1 MDHPKTSGRLTPE
14 RSMIREP
21 MSTLQAVPI
30 LALFALGC
38 AAPSG
43 TLPMRYYRLMEAG
56 LPAIAQRLAEAP
68 NADFEALETVA
79 LPKDFPSSI
88 LAAAVLYTSSH
99 PANVSRGNPRW
110 LTLAL
115 RIGDLLASESEKG
128 PGAER
133 LDHRELYLWIETYR
147 LLEQH
152 LGEERHARWRKEIER
167 NVGSLARAVMRR
179 EHFPRYQS
187 VYIRTSTNHYALW
200 ASTVYLAGRVFG
212 ISEWEK
218 LGGRVMHRFA
228 AEEQTSD
235 GYWGEQSDAGPT
247 TGYDYLTFAA
257 VAVYGEHSGDR
268 AVVEALRRG
277 TDFH

>member
-1 MDHPKTSGRLTPE
+1 MTETHEWNTRTLVR
-14 RSMIREP
+14 RSTLDRSRIREP

-68 NADFEALETVA
+68 NADFEALETAA
-79 LPKDFPSSI
+79 LPKDFPYSI

-128 PGAER
+128 PGA
-133 LDHRELYLWIETYR
+133 
-147 LLEQH
+147 
-152 LGEERHARWRKEIER
+152 
-167 NVGSLARAVMRR
+167 
-179 EHFPRYQS
+179 
-187 VYIRTSTNHYALW
+187 
-200 ASTVYLAGRVFG
+200 
-212 ISEWEK
+212 
-218 LGGRVMHRFA
+218 
-228 AEEQTSD
+228 
-235 GYWGEQSDAGPT
+235 
-247 TGYDYLTFAA
+247 
-257 VAVYGEHSGDR
+257 
-268 AVVEALRRG
+268 
-277 TDFH
+277 